1 MPRAA
6 YLAVLGAA
14 ALCYAALGAV
24 LRILPEL
31 VDDPAT
37 LGLLVGAPALTAVV
51 TRPAGG
57 RVADRV
63 GAAPVMLAGA
73 LVMAAGV
80 IPALA
85 SDSTTV
91 LLASR
96 LLVGAG
102 EGAMMSACVLWLL
115 RLTGPERRGQAL
127 GHIGLA
133 NYAGLTAGPLLAE
146 ALDLDRSP
154 VLIAAAVLPLAGV
167 ALAVRV
173 PRPHIEP
180 AAEGGAVLRE
190 VLVPG
195 AGLMLVN
202 LGYVTFLAFG
212 GAQAGTALVVPVF
225 AAGVIAVRTLGASLP
240 DRLGGQRT
248 LTLAA
253 PTAAAGL
260 LVVSLGTGTA
270 AALAGTVVLALGQG
284 LAVPALGLLALARV
298 PARSQGAAA
307 GLFFAFFD
315 AGVGAGGPIA
325 GGVARLSSPA
335 TALALAAGA
344 VATSALSGRAAD
356 RAHRRAVTCS
366 A

>member
-1 MPRAA
+1 
-6 YLAVLGAA
+6 
-14 ALCYAALGAV
+14 
-24 LRILPEL
+24 
-31 VDDPAT
+31 
-37 LGLLVGAPALTAVV
+37 
-51 TRPAGG
+51 
-57 RVADRV
+57 
-63 GAAPVMLAGA
+63 
-73 LVMAAGV
+73 
-80 IPALA
+80 
-85 SDSTTV
+85 
-91 LLASR
+91 
-96 LLVGAG
+96 
-102 EGAMMSACVLWLL
+102 
-115 RLTGPERRGQAL
+115 
-127 GHIGLA
+127 
-133 NYAGLTAGPLLAE
+133 LLAE

-167 ALAVRV
+167 ALAARV
-173 PRPHIEP
+173 PRPQIEP
-180 AAEGGAVLRE
+180 AAQGGAVLRE

-212 GAQAGTALVVPVF
+212 GAEAGTALVVPVF

-248 LTLAA
+248 LALAA

-260 LVVSLGTGTA
+260 LVVSLGAGTA

-344 VATSALSGRAAD
+344 VATSAVCGRAAD
-356 RAHRRAVTCS
+356 RAHRRALTCS

>member
-6 YLAVLGAA
+6 YLAVLGSAV
-14 ALCYAALGAV
+14 LCYAALGAV

-31 VDDPAT
+31 VEEPAA

-115 RLTGPERRGQAL
+115 RLAGPERRGQAL

-146 ALDLDRSP
+146 ALHLERGP
-154 VLIAAAVLPLAGV
+154 VLIAAASLPLAGV
-167 ALAVRV
+167 ALAARV
-173 PRPHIEP
+173 PRPQIEP
-180 AAEGGAVLRE
+180 AAQGGAVLRE

-202 LGYVTFLAFG
+202 LGYVSFLAFG
-212 GAQAGTALVVPVF
+212 GDVAGTALVVPVF
-225 AAGVIAVRTLGASLP
+225 AAGVILVRTLGGRIP
-240 DRLGGQRT
+240 DRLGGRRT
-248 LTLAA
+248 LQLAA
-253 PTAAAGL
+253 PVAAAGL
-260 LVVSLGTGTA
+260 LLVA
-270 AALAGTVVLALGQG
+270 AGVGLPGTVILALGQG

-344 VATSALSGRAAD
+344 VASSAVCGRAAD

>member
-1 MPRAA
+1 MPPSSVTPRSAPCS
-6 YLAVLGAA
+6 GS
-14 ALCYAALGAV
+14 C
-24 LRILPEL
+24 RSSPS
-31 VDDPAT
+31 DPAT

-73 LVMAAGV
+73 VVMAAGV
-80 IPALA
+80 AA
-85 SDSTTV
+85 RAGMTDSTTV

-115 RLTGPERRGQAL
+115 RLAGPERRGQAL

-167 ALAVRV
+167 ALAARV

-180 AAEGGAVLRE
+180 AAQGGAVLRE

-225 AAGVIAVRTLGASLP
+225 AAG
-240 DRLGGQRT
+240 
-248 LTLAA
+248 
-253 PTAAAGL
+253 
-260 LVVSLGTGTA
+260 
-270 AALAGTVVLALGQG
+270 
-284 LAVPALGLLALARV
+284 
-298 PARSQGAAA
+298 
-307 GLFFAFFD
+307 
-315 AGVGAGGPIA
+315 
-325 GGVARLSSPA
+325 
-335 TALALAAGA
+335 
-344 VATSALSGRAAD
+344 
-356 RAHRRAVTCS
+356 
-366 A
+366 

>member
-1 MPRAA
+1 MSRAA

-14 ALCYAALGAV
+14 VLCYAALGAV

-31 VDDPAT
+31 TQDPAA
-37 LGLLVGAPALTAVV
+37 LGLLIGAPALTAVV

-57 RVADRV
+57 RLADRV

-80 IPALA
+80 APALA
-85 SDSTTV
+85 SGSTA
-91 LLASR
+91 LLLVSR

-115 RLTGPERRGQAL
+115 RLGGPERRGEAL

-146 ALDLDRSP
+146 ALGLQRGP
-154 VLIAAAVLPLAGV
+154 VLVAAAALPLAGV
-167 ALAVRV
+167 ALAARV
-173 PRPHIEP
+173 PRPRIEP
-180 AAEGGAVLRE
+180 AEGNGSAWRE

-202 LGYVTFLAFG
+202 LGYVSFLAFG
-212 GAQAGTALVVPVF
+212 GDLAGSALVVPVF
-225 AAGVIAVRTLGASLP
+225 AAGVILVRTLGGRIP
-240 DRLGGQRT
+240 DRLGGHRT
-248 LTLAA
+248 LQLAA
-253 PTAAAGL
+253 PVAGAGL
-260 LVVSLGTGTA
+260 LLVA
-270 AALAGTVVLALGQG
+270 AGVGLPGTVILALGQG

-325 GGVARLSSPA
+325 GGVARLTSPA
-335 TALALAAGA
+335 AALALAAGA
-344 VATSALSGRAAD
+344 VATSALCGRAAD
-356 RAHRRAVTCS
+356 RAQVA
-366 A
+366 